1 MGVMNSSLKLIGV
14 AGTNG
19 SGKDTVGHILAEH
32 YNFLFI
38 TVTELLREECRKRGL
53 PVERENLREISAEW
67 RREHGTGV
75 LVDKAVDAFRQL
87 PDADRYAGLVIASL
101 RNPGENDRVHE
112 FGGRVLWVDADP
124 KVRYERIQKN
134 AASRGRVEEDTKTF
148 EQFLAEE
155 QAEMYPPEGADAAVL
170 NMAAVKEKA
179 DLFVENNSSNLL
191 VFEKQVT
198 TVLGL
203 PMHPEAA

>member
-1 MGVMNSSLKLIGV
+1 MQPNLKLIGV

-32 YNFLFI
+32 YGFLFI

-53 PVERENLREISAEW
+53 SVERENLRMVSAEW
-67 RREHGTGV
+67 RRQHGTGV
-75 LVDKAVDAFRQL
+75 LVDKAVEAFRSL
-87 PDADRYAGLVIASL
+87 PDVDRYPGLVVASL

-112 FGGRVLWVDADP
+112 LNGIVLWADADP

-134 AASRGRVEEDTKTF
+134 AVHRDRAEEDTKTF
-148 EQFLAEE
+148 EEFMAEE
-155 QAEMYPPEGADAAVL
+155 DTEMHAPEGADAAVL
-170 NMAAVKEKA
+170 NMAAVKEKC
-179 DLFVENNSSNLL
+179 DLFVENNSSNLE
-191 VFEKQVT
+191 VFRKQVA

-203 PMHPEAA
+203 PLQSEE

>member
-1 MGVMNSSLKLIGV
+1 MQDDLKLIGV

-32 YNFLFI
+32 YGFLFI
-38 TVTELLREECRKRGL
+38 TVTDLLRDECRKRGL
-53 PVERENLREISAEW
+53 AVERENLRMVSAEW
-67 RREHGTGV
+67 RRESGTGV
-75 LVDKAVDAFRQL
+75 LVDKAVEAFRNL

-112 FGGRVLWVDADP
+112 LDGTVLWVDAKP
-124 KVRYERIQKN
+124 KVRYDRIQKN
-134 AASRGRVEEDTKTF
+134 ADSRGRAAEDTKTF

-155 QAEMYPPEGADAAVL
+155 EAEMHPPEGADAAML
-170 NMAAVKEKA
+170 NMSAVKDNA
-179 DLFVENNSSNLL
+179 DLFVENNSSNLHT
-191 VFEKQVT
+191 FELQVA

-203 PMHPEAA
+203 PPHKEG